1 MCQCDGGATTC
12 VASVPVPS
20 KDHVVI
26 LRRSAEGR
34 RMRAG
39 RWQARGGEAPGAWPA
54 GAGGAAKRVCIHG
67 DPGGVAHFRRG
78 RSDACPTSS
87 LVLRVLAI
95 SMLYQD
101 PPQGVAAIRPDELM
115 ERLLSTLRGKRVKRP
130 SPCDACSAHCGRQV
144 PHAAGSMH
152 LVHSL
157 PDDAAVTEGPY
168 DPSWVDAPPPAQGHA
183 PEAGGSL
190 SAPSSPVMSARRIQS
205 KAEELTRVPFQSRST
220 VPVLLLDTRPAHIFQ
235 GCMDTSD
242 MLDGSD
248 DVRTGHLRGAINVQ
262 IPTLLF
268 RRTQRALTSSPA
280 LLDSIDIASY
290 IQSEAGRRKLRSMCR
305 AQEPPPVSKA
315 VDPAAVNELIRVFWF
330 MDIVVLYE
338 DRASSFAAYLLLRT
352 IAAIRARASERAPP
366 ELTSRRCGLYH
377 VFGGV
382 RGLRENPAWL
392 PFFEVGDSYVEQE
405 AEAEAPIEELALP
418 GSGCDARA
426 RRPPLPRLN
435 TSVSDVAPAPSL
447 SSGTEGALSRPLTAG
462 LYVMTDRAE
471 PRWDAPHTAREPE
484 EAAADFEVSTIVPGQ
499 LYLGSHIQTPAD
511 ARQLEALGIRAVLN
525 TAAELPLSQEDPHS
539 PMSVLHDTSIRD
551 YLHIPMRDVVEAVG
565 VQQQL
570 RDACRFLE
578 RMRACGRPTFVH
590 CRAGKSR
597 SATCVM
603 AYLIQTRRWTLKQA
617 YAFVSAQ
624 RPRTSPNIGLM
635 AELMHFERAVL
646 GSSLSMCVSPQRG
659 DAPRTPDSVR

>member
-1 MCQCDGGATTC
+1 MRRQRASTFEGSRGDTAAVGRRAAHAGRA
-12 VASVPVPS
+12 VASAG
-20 KDHVVI
+20 
-26 LRRSAEGR
+26 RRSLGV
-34 RMRAG
+34 
-39 RWQARGGEAPGAWPA
+39 AWPA
-54 GAGGAAKRVCIHG
+54 GGGGAAKRVCIHG
-67 DPGGVAHFRRG
+67 DPGGVAHFRCG
-78 RSDACPTSS
+78 RSDADLTSS
-87 LVLRVLAI
+87 LVFRVLAI

-115 ERLLSTLRGKRVKRP
+115 ERLLCTLRGKRVKRP
-130 SPCDACSAHCGRQV
+130 SPCDACSAYCGRSV
-144 PHAAGSMH
+144 PHAAHVPSMH

-248 DVRTGHLRGAINVQ
+248 DVRTGHLKGAINVQ

-305 AQEPPPVSKA
+305 AQELPPVSKA
-315 VDPAAVNELIRVFWF
+315 VDPAVLNELIRVFWF

-377 VFGGV
+377 VLGGV

-405 AEAEAPIEELALP
+405 DRETAPIEELALP

-471 PRWDAPHTAREPE
+471 PLRDAPRTAWEPE

-539 PMSVLHDTSIRD
+539 PMSVLRDTSIRD

>member
-1 MCQCDGGATTC
+1 MRRQRASTFEGSRGDTAAVGRRAAHARRA
-12 VASVPVPS
+12 VASAG
-20 KDHVVI
+20 
-26 LRRSAEGR
+26 RRSLGV
-34 RMRAG
+34 
-39 RWQARGGEAPGAWPA
+39 AWPA
-54 GAGGAAKRVCIHG
+54 GGGGAAKRVCIHG
-67 DPGGVAHFRRG
+67 DPGGVAHFRCG
-78 RSDACPTSS
+78 RSDADLTSS
-87 LVLRVLAI
+87 LVFRVLAI

-115 ERLLSTLRGKRVKRP
+115 ERLLCTLRGKRVKRP
-130 SPCDACSAHCGRQV
+130 SPCDACSAYCGRSV
-144 PHAAGSMH
+144 PHAAHVPSMH

-248 DVRTGHLRGAINVQ
+248 DVRTGHLKGAINVQ

-290 IQSEAGRRKLRSMCR
+290 IQSEAGRRKLRSMCW
-305 AQEPPPVSKA
+305 AQELPPVSKA
-315 VDPAAVNELIRVFWF
+315 VDPAVLNELIRVFWF

-377 VFGGV
+377 VMGGV

-405 AEAEAPIEELALP
+405 DRETAPIEELALP

-471 PRWDAPHTAREPE
+471 PLRDAPRTAREPE

-539 PMSVLHDTSIRD
+539 PMSVLRDTSIRD

>member
-1 MCQCDGGATTC
+1 MRRQRASTFEGSRGDTAAVGRRAAHAGRA
-12 VASVPVPS
+12 VASAG
-20 KDHVVI
+20 
-26 LRRSAEGR
+26 RRSLGV
-34 RMRAG
+34 
-39 RWQARGGEAPGAWPA
+39 AWPA
-54 GAGGAAKRVCIHG
+54 GGGGAAKRVCIHG
-67 DPGGVAHFRRG
+67 DPGGVAHFRCG
-78 RSDACPTSS
+78 RSDADLTSS
-87 LVLRVLAI
+87 LVFRVLAI

-115 ERLLSTLRGKRVKRP
+115 ERLLCTLRGKRVKRP
-130 SPCDACSAHCGRQV
+130 SPCDACSAYCGRSV
-144 PHAAGSMH
+144 PHAAHVPSMH

-235 GCMDTSD
+235 GCVDTSD

-248 DVRTGHLRGAINVQ
+248 DVRTGHLKGAINVQ

-305 AQEPPPVSKA
+305 AQELPPASKA
-315 VDPAAVNELIRVFWF
+315 VDPAVLNELIRVFWF

-377 VFGGV
+377 VLGGV

-405 AEAEAPIEELALP
+405 DRETAPIEELALP

-435 TSVSDVAPAPSL
+435 TSVSDVTPAPSL

-471 PRWDAPHTAREPE
+471 PLWDAPRTAREPE

-539 PMSVLHDTSIRD
+539 PMSVLRDTSIRD

>member
-1 MCQCDGGATTC
+1 MRRQRASTFEGSRGDTAAVGRRAAHARRA
-12 VASVPVPS
+12 VASAG
-20 KDHVVI
+20 
-26 LRRSAEGR
+26 RRSLGV
-34 RMRAG
+34 
-39 RWQARGGEAPGAWPA
+39 AWPA
-54 GAGGAAKRVCIHG
+54 GGGGAAKRVCIHG
-67 DPGGVAHFRRG
+67 DPGGAHFRCG
-78 RSDACPTSS
+78 RSDADLTSS
-87 LVLRVLAI
+87 LVFRVLTI

-115 ERLLSTLRGKRVKRP
+115 ERLLCTLRGKRVKRP
-130 SPCDACSAHCGRQV
+130 SPCDACSAYCGRPV
-144 PHAAGSMH
+144 PHAAHVPSMH

-248 DVRTGHLRGAINVQ
+248 DVRTGHLKGAINVQ

-290 IQSEAGRRKLRSMCR
+290 IQSEAGRRKLRSMCW
-305 AQEPPPVSKA
+305 AQELPPVSKA
-315 VDPAAVNELIRVFWF
+315 VDPAVLNELIRVFWF

-377 VFGGV
+377 VLGGV

-405 AEAEAPIEELALP
+405 DKEAEAEIEELALP

-471 PRWDAPHTAREPE
+471 PLRDAPRTAQEPE
-484 EAAADFEVSTIVPGQ
+484 EATDFEVSTIVPGQ

-539 PMSVLHDTSIRD
+539 PMSVLRDTSIRD

-659 DAPRTPDSVR
+659 DAPPTPDSVR

>member
-1 MCQCDGGATTC
+1 
-12 VASVPVPS
+12 
-20 KDHVVI
+20 
-26 LRRSAEGR
+26 
-34 RMRAG
+34 
-39 RWQARGGEAPGAWPA
+39 
-54 GAGGAAKRVCIHG
+54 
-67 DPGGVAHFRRG
+67 
-78 RSDACPTSS
+78 
-87 LVLRVLAI
+87 
-95 SMLYQD
+95 
-101 PPQGVAAIRPDELM
+101 
-115 ERLLSTLRGKRVKRP
+115 
-130 SPCDACSAHCGRQV
+130 
-144 PHAAGSMH
+144 
-152 LVHSL
+152 
-157 PDDAAVTEGPY
+157 
-168 DPSWVDAPPPAQGHA
+168 
-183 PEAGGSL
+183 
-190 SAPSSPVMSARRIQS
+190 MSARRIQS

-220 VPVLLLDTRPAHIFQ
+220 MPVLLLDTRPAHIFQ

-248 DVRTGHLRGAINVQ
+248 DVRTGHLKGAINVQ

-290 IQSEAGRRKLRSMCR
+290 IQSEAGRRKLRSMCW
-305 AQEPPPVSKA
+305 AQELPPASKA
-315 VDPAAVNELIRVFWF
+315 VDPAALNELIRVFWF

-377 VFGGV
+377 VMGGV

-405 AEAEAPIEELALP
+405 DKEAEAEIEELALP

-471 PRWDAPHTAREPE
+471 PRWDAPRTAREPE

-539 PMSVLHDTSIRD
+539 PMSVLRDTLIRD

-659 DAPRTPDSVR
+659 DAPPTPDSVR

>member
-1 MCQCDGGATTC
+1 MRRQRASTFEGSRGDTAAVGRRAAHAGRA
-12 VASVPVPS
+12 VASAG
-20 KDHVVI
+20 
-26 LRRSAEGR
+26 RRSLGV
-34 RMRAG
+34 
-39 RWQARGGEAPGAWPA
+39 AWPA
-54 GAGGAAKRVCIHG
+54 GGGGAAKRVCIHG
-67 DPGGVAHFRRG
+67 DPGGVAHFRCG
-78 RSDACPTSS
+78 RSDADLTSS
-87 LVLRVLAI
+87 LVFRVLAI

-115 ERLLSTLRGKRVKRP
+115 ERLLCTLRGKRVKRP
-130 SPCDACSAHCGRQV
+130 SPCDACSVHCGRSV
-144 PHAAGSMH
+144 PHAAHVPSMH

-157 PDDAAVTEGPY
+157 PDDAAVAEGPY
-168 DPSWVDAPPPAQGHA
+168 DPSWVDAPPPAHGHA

-248 DVRTGHLRGAINVQ
+248 DVRTGHLKGAINVQ

-290 IQSEAGRRKLRSMCR
+290 IQSEAGRRKLRSMCW
-305 AQEPPPVSKA
+305 AQEVPPVSKA
-315 VDPAAVNELIRVFWF
+315 VDPAVLNELIRVFWF

-377 VFGGV
+377 VLGGV

-405 AEAEAPIEELALP
+405 DKEAEAEIEELALP
-418 GSGCDARA
+418 GSGCDARV

-471 PRWDAPHTAREPE
+471 PLRDAPRSAQEPE
-484 EAAADFEVSTIVPGQ
+484 EATDFEVSTIVPGQ

-539 PMSVLHDTSIRD
+539 PMSVLRDTSIRD

-578 RMRACGRPTFVH
+578 RMRARGRPTFVH

-646 GSSLSMCVSPQRG
+646 GSSLTMCVSPQRG
-659 DAPRTPDSVR
+659 DAPPTPDSVR

>member
-1 MCQCDGGATTC
+1 MRRQRASTFEGSRGDTAAVGRRAAHARRA
-12 VASVPVPS
+12 VASAG
-20 KDHVVI
+20 
-26 LRRSAEGR
+26 RRSLGV
-34 RMRAG
+34 
-39 RWQARGGEAPGAWPA
+39 AWPA
-54 GAGGAAKRVCIHG
+54 GGGGAAKRVCIHG
-67 DPGGVAHFRRG
+67 DPGGAHFRCG
-78 RSDACPTSS
+78 RSDADLTSS
-87 LVLRVLAI
+87 LVFRVLTI

-115 ERLLSTLRGKRVKRP
+115 ERLLCTLRGKRVKRP
-130 SPCDACSAHCGRQV
+130 SPCDACSAYCGRPV
-144 PHAAGSMH
+144 PHAAHVPSMH

-168 DPSWVDAPPPAQGHA
+168 DPSWVDAPPPAHGHA
-183 PEAGGSL
+183 LEAGGHGSL

-248 DVRTGHLRGAINVQ
+248 DVRTGHLKGAINVQ

-290 IQSEAGRRKLRSMCR
+290 IQSEAGRRKLRSMCW
-305 AQEPPPVSKA
+305 AQEVPPVSKA
-315 VDPAAVNELIRVFWF
+315 VDPAVLNELIRVFWF

-377 VFGGV
+377 VLGGV

-405 AEAEAPIEELALP
+405 DKEAEAEIEELALP

-471 PRWDAPHTAREPE
+471 PLRDAPRSAQEPE
-484 EAAADFEVSTIVPGQ
+484 EATDFEVSTIVPGQ

-539 PMSVLHDTSIRD
+539 PMSVLRDTSIRD

-659 DAPRTPDSVR
+659 DAPPTPDSVR

>member
-1 MCQCDGGATTC
+1 MRRQRASTFEGSRGDTAAVGRRAAHAGRA
-12 VASVPVPS
+12 VASAG
-20 KDHVVI
+20 
-26 LRRSAEGR
+26 RRSLGV
-34 RMRAG
+34 
-39 RWQARGGEAPGAWPA
+39 AWPA
-54 GAGGAAKRVCIHG
+54 GGGGAAKRVCIHG
-67 DPGGVAHFRRG
+67 DPGGVAHFRCG
-78 RSDACPTSS
+78 RSDADLTSS
-87 LVLRVLAI
+87 LVFRVLAI

-115 ERLLSTLRGKRVKRP
+115 ERLLCTLRGKRVKRP
-130 SPCDACSAHCGRQV
+130 SPCDACSAYCGRSV
-144 PHAAGSMH
+144 PHAAHVPSMH

-248 DVRTGHLRGAINVQ
+248 DVRTGHLKGAINVQ

-305 AQEPPPVSKA
+305 AQELPPVSKA
-315 VDPAAVNELIRVFWF
+315 VDPAVLNELIRVFWF

-377 VFGGV
+377 VMGGV

-471 PRWDAPHTAREPE
+471 PLRDAPRTAWEPE

-539 PMSVLHDTSIRD
+539 PMSVLRDTSIRD

>member
-1 MCQCDGGATTC
+1 MRRQRASTFEGSRGDTAAVGRRAAHAGRA
-12 VASVPVPS
+12 VASAG
-20 KDHVVI
+20 
-26 LRRSAEGR
+26 RRSLGV
-34 RMRAG
+34 
-39 RWQARGGEAPGAWPA
+39 AWPA
-54 GAGGAAKRVCIHG
+54 GGGGAAKRVCIHG
-67 DPGGVAHFRRG
+67 DPGGVAHFRCG
-78 RSDACPTSS
+78 RSDADLTSS
-87 LVLRVLAI
+87 LVFRVLAI

-115 ERLLSTLRGKRVKRP
+115 ERLLCTLRGKRVKRP
-130 SPCDACSAHCGRQV
+130 SPCDACSVHCGRSV
-144 PHAAGSMH
+144 PHAAHVPSMH

-220 VPVLLLDTRPAHIFQ
+220 MPVLLLDTRPAHIFQ

-248 DVRTGHLRGAINVQ
+248 DVRTGHLKGAINVQ

-290 IQSEAGRRKLRSMCR
+290 IQSEAGRRKLRSMCW
-305 AQEPPPVSKA
+305 AQEVPPVSKA
-315 VDPAAVNELIRVFWF
+315 VDPAVLNELIRVFWF

-377 VFGGV
+377 VLGGV

-405 AEAEAPIEELALP
+405 DKEAEAEIEELALP

-471 PRWDAPHTAREPE
+471 PLRDAPRTAREPE
-484 EAAADFEVSTIVPGQ
+484 EATDFEVSTIVPGQ

-539 PMSVLHDTSIRD
+539 PMSVLRDTSIRD

>member
-1 MCQCDGGATTC
+1 MRRQR
-12 VASVPVPS
+12 ASTFEGSRGDTAAVGRRAAHAGRAAAS
-20 KDHVVI
+20 AG
-26 LRRSAEGR
+26 RRSLGV
-34 RMRAG
+34 
-39 RWQARGGEAPGAWPA
+39 AWPA
-54 GAGGAAKRVCIHG
+54 GGGGAAKRVCIHG
-67 DPGGVAHFRRG
+67 DPGGVAHFRCG
-78 RSDACPTSS
+78 RSDADLTSS
-87 LVLRVLAI
+87 LVFRVLAI

-115 ERLLSTLRGKRVKRP
+115 ERLLCTLRGKRVKRP
-130 SPCDACSAHCGRQV
+130 SPCDACSAYCGRSV
-144 PHAAGSMH
+144 PHAAHVPSMH

-235 GCMDTSD
+235 GCVDTSD

-248 DVRTGHLRGAINVQ
+248 DVRTGHLKGAINVQ

-305 AQEPPPVSKA
+305 AQELPPVSKA
-315 VDPAAVNELIRVFWF
+315 VDPAALNELIRVFWF

-352 IAAIRARASERAPP
+352 IAAIRARASERVPP

-377 VFGGV
+377 VMGGV

-405 AEAEAPIEELALP
+405 DRETAPIEELALP

-435 TSVSDVAPAPSL
+435 TSVSDAAPAPSL

-471 PRWDAPHTAREPE
+471 PLWDAPRTAREPE

-539 PMSVLHDTSIRD
+539 PMSVLRDTSIRD

>member
-1 MCQCDGGATTC
+1 MRRQRASTFEGSRGDTAAVGRRAAHAGRA
-12 VASVPVPS
+12 VASAG
-20 KDHVVI
+20 
-26 LRRSAEGR
+26 RRSLGV
-34 RMRAG
+34 
-39 RWQARGGEAPGAWPA
+39 AWPA
-54 GAGGAAKRVCIHG
+54 GGGGAAKRVCIHG
-67 DPGGVAHFRRG
+67 DPGGVAHFRCG
-78 RSDACPTSS
+78 RSDADLTSS
-87 LVLRVLAI
+87 LVFRVLAI

-115 ERLLSTLRGKRVKRP
+115 ERLLCTLRGKRVKRP
-130 SPCDACSAHCGRQV
+130 SPCDACSAYCGRSV
-144 PHAAGSMH
+144 PHAAHVPSMH

-235 GCMDTSD
+235 GCVDTSD

-248 DVRTGHLRGAINVQ
+248 DVRTGHLKGAINVQ

-305 AQEPPPVSKA
+305 AQELPPVSKA
-315 VDPAAVNELIRVFWF
+315 VDPAVLNELIRVFWF

-377 VFGGV
+377 VMGGV

-405 AEAEAPIEELALP
+405 DRETAPIEELALP

-435 TSVSDVAPAPSL
+435 TSVSDAAPAPSL

-471 PRWDAPHTAREPE
+471 PLWDAPRTAREPE

-539 PMSVLHDTSIRD
+539 PMSVLHDTLIRD

>member
-1 MCQCDGGATTC
+1 MRRQRASTFEGSRGDTAAVGRRAAHARRA
-12 VASVPVPS
+12 VASAG
-20 KDHVVI
+20 
-26 LRRSAEGR
+26 RRSLGV
-34 RMRAG
+34 
-39 RWQARGGEAPGAWPA
+39 AWPA
-54 GAGGAAKRVCIHG
+54 GGGGAAKRVCIHG
-67 DPGGVAHFRRG
+67 DPGGVAHFRCG
-78 RSDACPTSS
+78 RSDADLTSS
-87 LVLRVLAI
+87 LVFRVLAI

-130 SPCDACSAHCGRQV
+130 SPCDACSAYCGRQV

-205 KAEELTRVPFQSRST
+205 KAEELTRVPFPSRST
-220 VPVLLLDTRPAHIFQ
+220 MPVLLLDTRPAHIFQ

-248 DVRTGHLRGAINVQ
+248 DVRTGHLKGAINVQ

-305 AQEPPPVSKA
+305 AQELPPVSKA
-315 VDPAAVNELIRVFWF
+315 VDPAVLNELIRVFWF

-377 VFGGV
+377 VLGGV

-392 PFFEVGDSYVEQE
+392 SFFEVGDSYVEQE
-405 AEAEAPIEELALP
+405 DRETAPIEELALP

-471 PRWDAPHTAREPE
+471 PLRDAPRTAREPE
-484 EAAADFEVSTIVPGQ
+484 EATDFEVSTIVPGQ

-539 PMSVLHDTSIRD
+539 PMSVLRDTSIRD

>member
-1 MCQCDGGATTC
+1 MRRQRASTFEGSRGDTAAVGRRAAHARRA
-12 VASVPVPS
+12 VASAG
-20 KDHVVI
+20 
-26 LRRSAEGR
+26 RRSLGV
-34 RMRAG
+34 
-39 RWQARGGEAPGAWPA
+39 AWPA
-54 GAGGAAKRVCIHG
+54 GGGGAAKRVCIHG
-67 DPGGVAHFRRG
+67 DPGGVAHFRCG
-78 RSDACPTSS
+78 RSDADLTSS
-87 LVLRVLAI
+87 LVFRVLAI

-115 ERLLSTLRGKRVKRP
+115 ERLLCTLRGKRVKRP
-130 SPCDACSAHCGRQV
+130 SPCDACSAYCGRPV
-144 PHAAGSMH
+144 PHAAHVPSMH

-248 DVRTGHLRGAINVQ
+248 DVRTGHLKGAINVQ

-290 IQSEAGRRKLRSMCR
+290 IQSEAGRRKLRSMCW
-305 AQEPPPVSKA
+305 AQEVPPVSKA
-315 VDPAAVNELIRVFWF
+315 VDPAVLNELIRVFWF

-377 VFGGV
+377 VLGGV

-405 AEAEAPIEELALP
+405 DKEAEAEIEELALP

-471 PRWDAPHTAREPE
+471 PLRDAPRTAREPE
-484 EAAADFEVSTIVPGQ
+484 EATDFEVSTIVPGQ

-539 PMSVLHDTSIRD
+539 PMSVLRDTSIRD

>member
-1 MCQCDGGATTC
+1 MRRQRASTFEGSRGDTAAVGRRAAHARRA
-12 VASVPVPS
+12 VASAG
-20 KDHVVI
+20 
-26 LRRSAEGR
+26 RRSLGV
-34 RMRAG
+34 
-39 RWQARGGEAPGAWPA
+39 AWPA
-54 GAGGAAKRVCIHG
+54 GGGGAAKRVCIHG
-67 DPGGVAHFRRG
+67 DPGGAHFRCG
-78 RSDACPTSS
+78 RSDADLTSS
-87 LVLRVLAI
+87 LVFRVLTI

-115 ERLLSTLRGKRVKRP
+115 ERLLCTLRGKRVKRP
-130 SPCDACSAHCGRQV
+130 SPCDACSAYCGRPV
-144 PHAAGSMH
+144 PHAAHVPSMH

-248 DVRTGHLRGAINVQ
+248 DVRTGHLKGAINVQ

-290 IQSEAGRRKLRSMCR
+290 IQSEAGRRKLRSMCW
-305 AQEPPPVSKA
+305 AQEVPPVSKA
-315 VDPAAVNELIRVFWF
+315 VDPAVLNELIRVFWF

-352 IAAIRARASERAPP
+352 IAAIRARASERVPP

-377 VFGGV
+377 VMGGV

-405 AEAEAPIEELALP
+405 DKEAEAEIEELALP

-447 SSGTEGALSRPLTAG
+447 SSGTEGAPLSRPLTAG

-471 PRWDAPHTAREPE
+471 PLRDAPRTAQEPE
-484 EAAADFEVSTIVPGQ
+484 EATDFEVSTIVPGQ

-539 PMSVLHDTSIRD
+539 PMSVLRDTSIRD

-646 GSSLSMCVSPQRG
+646 GSSLTMCVSPQRG
-659 DAPRTPDSVR
+659 DAPPTPDSVR

>member
-1 MCQCDGGATTC
+1 MRRQRASTFEGSRGDTAAVGRRAAHAGRA
-12 VASVPVPS
+12 VASAG
-20 KDHVVI
+20 
-26 LRRSAEGR
+26 RRSLGV
-34 RMRAG
+34 
-39 RWQARGGEAPGAWPA
+39 AWPA
-54 GAGGAAKRVCIHG
+54 GGGGAAKRVCIHG
-67 DPGGVAHFRRG
+67 DPGGVAHFRCG
-78 RSDACPTSS
+78 RSDADLTSS
-87 LVLRVLAI
+87 LVFRVLAI

-115 ERLLSTLRGKRVKRP
+115 ERLLCTLRGKRVKRP
-130 SPCDACSAHCGRQV
+130 SPCDACSAYCGRPV
-144 PHAAGSMH
+144 PHAAHVPSMH

-248 DVRTGHLRGAINVQ
+248 DVRTGHLKGAINVQ

-290 IQSEAGRRKLRSMCR
+290 IQSEAGRRKLRSMCW
-305 AQEPPPVSKA
+305 AQEVPPVSKA
-315 VDPAAVNELIRVFWF
+315 VDPAVLNELIRVFWF

-377 VFGGV
+377 VLGGV

-405 AEAEAPIEELALP
+405 DKEAEAEIEELALP

-471 PRWDAPHTAREPE
+471 PLWDAPRTAREPE
-484 EAAADFEVSTIVPGQ
+484 EATDFEVSTIVPGQ

-539 PMSVLHDTSIRD
+539 PMSVLRDTSIRD

>member
-1 MCQCDGGATTC
+1 MRRQRASTFEGSRGDTAAVGRRAAHAGRA
-12 VASVPVPS
+12 VASAG
-20 KDHVVI
+20 
-26 LRRSAEGR
+26 RRSLGV
-34 RMRAG
+34 
-39 RWQARGGEAPGAWPA
+39 AWPA
-54 GAGGAAKRVCIHG
+54 GGGGAAKRVCIHG
-67 DPGGVAHFRRG
+67 DPGGVAHFRCG
-78 RSDACPTSS
+78 RSDADLTSS
-87 LVLRVLAI
+87 LVFRVLAI

-115 ERLLSTLRGKRVKRP
+115 ERLLCTLRGKRVKRP
-130 SPCDACSAHCGRQV
+130 SPCDACSAYCGRPV
-144 PHAAGSMH
+144 PHAAHVPSMH

-235 GCMDTSD
+235 GCVDTSD

-248 DVRTGHLRGAINVQ
+248 DVRTGHLKGAINVQ

-290 IQSEAGRRKLRSMCR
+290 IQSEAGRRKLRSMCW
-305 AQEPPPVSKA
+305 AQELPPVSKA

-377 VFGGV
+377 VLGGV

-405 AEAEAPIEELALP
+405 DKEAEAPIEELALP

-471 PRWDAPHTAREPE
+471 PLWDAPRTAREPE
-484 EAAADFEVSTIVPGQ
+484 EATDFEVSTIVPGQ

-539 PMSVLHDTSIRD
+539 PMSVLRDTSIRD

>member
-1 MCQCDGGATTC
+1 MRRQRASTFEGSRGDTAAVGRRAAHARRA
-12 VASVPVPS
+12 VASAG
-20 KDHVVI
+20 
-26 LRRSAEGR
+26 RRSLGV
-34 RMRAG
+34 
-39 RWQARGGEAPGAWPA
+39 AWPA
-54 GAGGAAKRVCIHG
+54 GGGGAAKRVCIHG
-67 DPGGVAHFRRG
+67 DPGGAHFRCG
-78 RSDACPTSS
+78 RSDADLTSS
-87 LVLRVLAI
+87 LVFRVLAI

-115 ERLLSTLRGKRVKRP
+115 ERLLCTLRGKRVKRP
-130 SPCDACSAHCGRQV
+130 SPCDACSAYCGRPV
-144 PHAAGSMH
+144 PHAAHVPSMH

-248 DVRTGHLRGAINVQ
+248 DVRTGHLKGAINVQ

-290 IQSEAGRRKLRSMCR
+290 IQSEAGRRKLRSMCW
-305 AQEPPPVSKA
+305 AQEVPPVSKA
-315 VDPAAVNELIRVFWF
+315 VDPAVLNELIRVFWF

-377 VFGGV
+377 VLGGV

-405 AEAEAPIEELALP
+405 DKEAEAEIEELALP

-471 PRWDAPHTAREPE
+471 PLRDAPRSAQEPE
-484 EAAADFEVSTIVPGQ
+484 EATDFEVSTIVPGQ

-539 PMSVLHDTSIRD
+539 PMSVLRDTSIRD

-659 DAPRTPDSVR
+659 DAPPTPDSVR

>member
-1 MCQCDGGATTC
+1 MRRQRASTFEGSRGDTAAVGRRAAHARRA
-12 VASVPVPS
+12 VASAG
-20 KDHVVI
+20 
-26 LRRSAEGR
+26 RRSLGV
-34 RMRAG
+34 
-39 RWQARGGEAPGAWPA
+39 AWPA
-54 GAGGAAKRVCIHG
+54 GGGGAAKRVCIHG
-67 DPGGVAHFRRG
+67 DPGGAHFRCG
-78 RSDACPTSS
+78 RSDADLTSS
-87 LVLRVLAI
+87 LVFRVLAI

-115 ERLLSTLRGKRVKRP
+115 ERLLCTLRGKRVKRP
-130 SPCDACSAHCGRQV
+130 SPCDACSVHCGRPV
-144 PHAAGSMH
+144 PHAAHVPSMH

-248 DVRTGHLRGAINVQ
+248 DVRTGHLKGAINVQ

-290 IQSEAGRRKLRSMCR
+290 IQSEAGRRKLRSMCW
-305 AQEPPPVSKA
+305 AQEVPPVSKA
-315 VDPAAVNELIRVFWF
+315 VDPAVLNELIRVFWF

-352 IAAIRARASERAPP
+352 IAAIRARASERVPP

-377 VFGGV
+377 VLGGV

-405 AEAEAPIEELALP
+405 DKEAEAEIEELALP

-471 PRWDAPHTAREPE
+471 PLRDAPRSAQEPE
-484 EAAADFEVSTIVPGQ
+484 EATDFEVSTIVPGQ

-539 PMSVLHDTSIRD
+539 PMSVLRDTSIRD

-659 DAPRTPDSVR
+659 DAPPTPDSVR

>member
-1 MCQCDGGATTC
+1 MRRQR
-12 VASVPVPS
+12 ASTFEGSRGDTAAV
-20 KDHVVI
+20 
-26 LRRSAEGR
+26 GR
-34 RMRAG
+34 RAAHACRAVAKG
-39 RWQARGGEAPGAWPA
+39 GGGEAWGGEASGRRRCCEA
-54 GAGGAAKRVCIHG
+54 GVCVSTAIRGGRILAA
-67 DPGGVAHFRRG
+67 AH
-78 RSDACPTSS
+78 SDAGLTWG
-87 LVLRVLAI
+87 LVLRALTI

-130 SPCDACSAHCGRQV
+130 SPCDACSAHCGRSV
-144 PHAAGSMH
+144 PHAAHVPSMH

-157 PDDAAVTEGPY
+157 PDDAAAMEGPY
-168 DPSWVDAPPPAQGHA
+168 DPSWVDAPPPAHGRA
-183 PEAGGSL
+183 LEAGGSL

-248 DVRTGHLRGAINVQ
+248 DVRTGHLKGAINVQ

-280 LLDSIDIASY
+280 LLDNIDIASY
-290 IQSEAGRRKLRSMCR
+290 IQSEAGRRKLRSMCW
-305 AQEPPPVSKA
+305 AQELPPVSKA
-315 VDPAAVNELIRVFWF
+315 VDPAVLNELIRVFWF

-352 IAAIRARASERAPP
+352 IAAIRARASERVPP

-377 VFGGV
+377 VMGGV

-405 AEAEAPIEELALP
+405 DKEAEAPIEELALP
-418 GSGCDARA
+418 GSGCDARV

-471 PRWDAPHTAREPE
+471 PLRDAPRSAREPE
-484 EAAADFEVSTIVPGQ
+484 EATDFEVSTIVPGQ

-539 PMSVLHDTSIRD
+539 PMSVLRDTSIRD

-646 GSSLSMCVSPQRG
+646 GSSLTMCVSPQRG
-659 DAPRTPDSVR
+659 DAPPTPDSVR

>member
-1 MCQCDGGATTC
+1 MRRQRASTFEGSRGDTAAVGRRAAHARRA
-12 VASVPVPS
+12 VASAG
-20 KDHVVI
+20 
-26 LRRSAEGR
+26 RRSLGV
-34 RMRAG
+34 
-39 RWQARGGEAPGAWPA
+39 AWPA
-54 GAGGAAKRVCIHG
+54 GGGGAAKRVCIHG
-67 DPGGVAHFRRG
+67 DPGGAHFRCG
-78 RSDACPTSS
+78 RSDADLTSS
-87 LVLRVLAI
+87 LVFRVLTI

-115 ERLLSTLRGKRVKRP
+115 ERLLCTLRGKRVKRP
-130 SPCDACSAHCGRQV
+130 SPCDACSAYCGRPV
-144 PHAAGSMH
+144 PHAAHVPSMH

-248 DVRTGHLRGAINVQ
+248 DVRTGHLKGAINVQ

-290 IQSEAGRRKLRSMCR
+290 IQSEAGRRKLRSMCW
-305 AQEPPPVSKA
+305 AQEVPPVSKA
-315 VDPAAVNELIRVFWF
+315 VDPAVLNELIRVFWF

-377 VFGGV
+377 VLGGV

-405 AEAEAPIEELALP
+405 DKEAEAEIEELALP
-418 GSGCDARA
+418 GSGCDARV

-471 PRWDAPHTAREPE
+471 PLRDAPRSAQEPE
-484 EAAADFEVSTIVPGQ
+484 EATDFEVSTIVPGQ

-659 DAPRTPDSVR
+659 DAPPTPDSVR

>member
-1 MCQCDGGATTC
+1 MRRQRASTFEGSRGDTAAVGRRAAHARRA
-12 VASVPVPS
+12 VASAG
-20 KDHVVI
+20 
-26 LRRSAEGR
+26 RRSLGV
-34 RMRAG
+34 
-39 RWQARGGEAPGAWPA
+39 AWPA
-54 GAGGAAKRVCIHG
+54 GGGGAAKRVCIHG
-67 DPGGVAHFRRG
+67 DPGGGAHFRCG
-78 RSDACPTSS
+78 RSDADLTSS
-87 LVLRVLAI
+87 LVFRVLAI

-115 ERLLSTLRGKRVKRP
+115 ERLLCTLRGKRVKRP
-130 SPCDACSAHCGRQV
+130 SPCDACSAYCGRPV
-144 PHAAGSMH
+144 PHAAHVPSMH

-248 DVRTGHLRGAINVQ
+248 DVRTGHLKGAINVQ

-290 IQSEAGRRKLRSMCR
+290 IQSEAGRRKLRSMCW
-305 AQEPPPVSKA
+305 AQEVPPVSKA
-315 VDPAAVNELIRVFWF
+315 VDPAVLNELIRVFWF

-352 IAAIRARASERAPP
+352 IAAIRARASERVPP

-377 VFGGV
+377 VMGGV

-405 AEAEAPIEELALP
+405 DKEAEAEIEELALP

-471 PRWDAPHTAREPE
+471 PLRDAPRSAQEPE
-484 EAAADFEVSTIVPGQ
+484 EATDFEVSTIVPGQ

-539 PMSVLHDTSIRD
+539 PMSVLRDTSIRD

-646 GSSLSMCVSPQRG
+646 GSSLTMCVSPQRG
-659 DAPRTPDSVR
+659 DAPPTPDSVR

>member
-1 MCQCDGGATTC
+1 MRRQRASTFEGSRGDTAAVGRRAAHARRA
-12 VASVPVPS
+12 VASAG
-20 KDHVVI
+20 
-26 LRRSAEGR
+26 RRSLGV
-34 RMRAG
+34 
-39 RWQARGGEAPGAWPA
+39 AWPA
-54 GAGGAAKRVCIHG
+54 GGGGAAKRVCIHG
-67 DPGGVAHFRRG
+67 DPGGAHFRCG
-78 RSDACPTSS
+78 RSDADLTSS
-87 LVLRVLAI
+87 LVFRVLTI

-115 ERLLSTLRGKRVKRP
+115 ERLLCTLRGKRVKRP
-130 SPCDACSAHCGRQV
+130 SPCDACSAYCGRPV
-144 PHAAGSMH
+144 PHAAHVPSMH

-248 DVRTGHLRGAINVQ
+248 DVRTGHLKGAINVQ

-290 IQSEAGRRKLRSMCR
+290 IQSEAGRRKLRSMCW
-305 AQEPPPVSKA
+305 AQEVPPVSKA
-315 VDPAAVNELIRVFWF
+315 VDPAVLNELIRVFWF

-352 IAAIRARASERAPP
+352 IAAIRARASERVPP

-377 VFGGV
+377 VLGGV

-405 AEAEAPIEELALP
+405 DKEAEAEIEELALP
-418 GSGCDARA
+418 GSGCDARV

-471 PRWDAPHTAREPE
+471 PLRDAPRSAQEPE
-484 EAAADFEVSTIVPGQ
+484 EATDFEVSTIVPGQ

-659 DAPRTPDSVR
+659 DAPPTPDSVR

>member
-1 MCQCDGGATTC
+1 MRRQRASTFEGSRGDTAAVGRRAAHAGRA
-12 VASVPVPS
+12 VASAG
-20 KDHVVI
+20 
-26 LRRSAEGR
+26 RRSLGV
-34 RMRAG
+34 
-39 RWQARGGEAPGAWPA
+39 AWPA
-54 GAGGAAKRVCIHG
+54 GGGGAAKRVCIHG
-67 DPGGVAHFRRG
+67 DPGGVAHFRCG
-78 RSDACPTSS
+78 RSDADLTSS
-87 LVLRVLAI
+87 LVFRVLAI

-115 ERLLSTLRGKRVKRP
+115 ERLLCTLRGKRVKRP
-130 SPCDACSAHCGRQV
+130 SPCDACSAYCGRPV
-144 PHAAGSMH
+144 PHAAHVPSMH

-205 KAEELTRVPFQSRST
+205 KAEELTRVPFPSRST

-235 GCMDTSD
+235 GCVDTSD

-248 DVRTGHLRGAINVQ
+248 DVRTGHLKGAINVQ

-290 IQSEAGRRKLRSMCR
+290 IQSEAGRRKLRSMCW
-305 AQEPPPVSKA
+305 AQELPPVSKA
-315 VDPAAVNELIRVFWF
+315 VDPAVLNELIRVFWF

-377 VFGGV
+377 VMGGV

-405 AEAEAPIEELALP
+405 DRETAPIEELALP

-435 TSVSDVAPAPSL
+435 TSVSDAAPAPSL

-471 PRWDAPHTAREPE
+471 PLWDAPRTAREPE

-539 PMSVLHDTSIRD
+539 PMSVLHDTLIRD

>member
-1 MCQCDGGATTC
+1 MRRQRASTFEGSRGDTAAVGRRAAHAGRA
-12 VASVPVPS
+12 VASAG
-20 KDHVVI
+20 
-26 LRRSAEGR
+26 RRSLGV
-34 RMRAG
+34 
-39 RWQARGGEAPGAWPA
+39 AWPA
-54 GAGGAAKRVCIHG
+54 GGGGAAKRVCIHG
-67 DPGGVAHFRRG
+67 DPGGVAHFRCG
-78 RSDACPTSS
+78 RSDADLTSS
-87 LVLRVLAI
+87 LVFRVLAI

-115 ERLLSTLRGKRVKRP
+115 ERLLCTLRGKRVKRP
-130 SPCDACSAHCGRQV
+130 SPCDACSAYCGRPV
-144 PHAAGSMH
+144 PHAAHVPSMH

-248 DVRTGHLRGAINVQ
+248 DVRTGHLKGAINVQ

-290 IQSEAGRRKLRSMCR
+290 IQSEAGRRKLRSMCW
-305 AQEPPPVSKA
+305 AQELPPVSKA
-315 VDPAAVNELIRVFWF
+315 VDPAVLNELIRVFWF

-377 VFGGV
+377 VLGGV

-405 AEAEAPIEELALP
+405 DKEAEAEIEELALP
-418 GSGCDARA
+418 GSGCDARV

-471 PRWDAPHTAREPE
+471 PLRDAPRTAREPE
-484 EAAADFEVSTIVPGQ
+484 EATDFEVSTIVPGQ

-539 PMSVLHDTSIRD
+539 PMSVLRDTSIRD

>member
-1 MCQCDGGATTC
+1 MRRQRASTFEGSRGDTAAVGRRAAHARRA
-12 VASVPVPS
+12 VASAG
-20 KDHVVI
+20 
-26 LRRSAEGR
+26 RRSLGV
-34 RMRAG
+34 
-39 RWQARGGEAPGAWPA
+39 AWPA
-54 GAGGAAKRVCIHG
+54 GGGGAAKRVCIHG
-67 DPGGVAHFRRG
+67 DPGGAHFRCG
-78 RSDACPTSS
+78 RSDADLTSS
-87 LVLRVLAI
+87 LVFRVLAI

-115 ERLLSTLRGKRVKRP
+115 ERLLCTLRGKRVKRP
-130 SPCDACSAHCGRQV
+130 SPCDACSAYCGRPV
-144 PHAAGSMH
+144 PHAAHVPSMH

-248 DVRTGHLRGAINVQ
+248 DVRTGHLKGAINVQ

-290 IQSEAGRRKLRSMCR
+290 IQSEAGRRKLRSMCW
-305 AQEPPPVSKA
+305 AQEVPPVSKA
-315 VDPAAVNELIRVFWF
+315 VDPAVLNELIRVFWF

-377 VFGGV
+377 VMGGV

-405 AEAEAPIEELALP
+405 DKEAEAEIEELALP

-447 SSGTEGALSRPLTAG
+447 SSGTEGAPLSRPLTAG

-471 PRWDAPHTAREPE
+471 PLWDAPRTAQEPE
-484 EAAADFEVSTIVPGQ
+484 EATDFEVSTIVPGQ

-539 PMSVLHDTSIRD
+539 PMSVLRDTSIRD

-659 DAPRTPDSVR
+659 DAPPTPDSVR

>member
-1 MCQCDGGATTC
+1 
-12 VASVPVPS
+12 
-20 KDHVVI
+20 
-26 LRRSAEGR
+26 
-34 RMRAG
+34 
-39 RWQARGGEAPGAWPA
+39 
-54 GAGGAAKRVCIHG
+54 
-67 DPGGVAHFRRG
+67 
-78 RSDACPTSS
+78 
-87 LVLRVLAI
+87 
-95 SMLYQD
+95 MLYQD

-115 ERLLSTLRGKRVKRP
+115 ERLLSTLRGKRVKRA
-130 SPCDACSAHCGRQV
+130 SPCDACSAYCGRNA
-144 PHAAGSMH
+144 PHASNAASMH

-157 PDDAAVTEGPY
+157 PDDAAVAEGPY
-168 DPSWVDAPPPAQGHA
+168 DPSWVDTPPPARGPT
-183 PEAGGSL
+183 PEAGGQGSL
-190 SAPSSPVMSARRIQS
+190 SAPSSPVMSAMRIQS
-205 KAEELTRVPFQSRST
+205 KAEELTRVPFHPHST

-242 MLDGSD
+242 LLDGSD
-248 DVRTGHLRGAINVQ
+248 EVRTGHLKGAINVQ

-305 AQEPPPVSKA
+305 AQELPPVSEA
-315 VDPAAVNELIRVFWF
+315 VDPAALNELVRVFWF

-392 PFFEVGDSYVEQE
+392 PFFEVGDSYVEEEDRDRDRDRE
-405 AEAEAPIEELALP
+405 AAAVAIEELGTP
-418 GSGCDARA
+418 GAGCEARL
-426 RRPPLPRLN
+426 RRPALPRLD
-435 TSVSDVAPAPSL
+435 TSVSDEAPAPL
-447 SSGTEGALSRPLTAG
+447 PSSGMEGALSRPLTAG
-462 LYVMTDRAE
+462 LYVMTDRPAL
-471 PRWDAPHTAREPE
+471 PWDAPATAREPE
-484 EAAADFEVSTIVPGQ
+484 ATTDFEVSTIVPGQ
-499 LYLGSHIQTPAD
+499 LYLGSHIQTPTD

-525 TAAELPLSQEDPHS
+525 TAAELPPSQEHPRS
-539 PMSVLHDTSIRD
+539 PMSVLRDTSIGD

-646 GSSLSMCVSPQRG
+646 GTGSSLSMCVPSSPPRG
-659 DAPRTPDSVR
+659 DAPPTPDSVR

>member
-1 MCQCDGGATTC
+1 MRRQRASTFEGSRGDTAAVGRRAAHARRA
-12 VASVPVPS
+12 VASAG
-20 KDHVVI
+20 
-26 LRRSAEGR
+26 RRSLGV
-34 RMRAG
+34 
-39 RWQARGGEAPGAWPA
+39 AWPA
-54 GAGGAAKRVCIHG
+54 GGGGAAKRVCIHG
-67 DPGGVAHFRRG
+67 DPGGVAHFRCG
-78 RSDACPTSS
+78 RSDADLTSS
-87 LVLRVLAI
+87 LVFRVLAI

-115 ERLLSTLRGKRVKRP
+115 ERLLCTLRGKRVKRP
-130 SPCDACSAHCGRQV
+130 SPCDACSAYCGRPV
-144 PHAAGSMH
+144 PHAAHVPSMH

-248 DVRTGHLRGAINVQ
+248 DVRTGHLKGAINVQ

-290 IQSEAGRRKLRSMCR
+290 IQSEAGRRKLRSMCW
-305 AQEPPPVSKA
+305 AQELPPVSKA
-315 VDPAAVNELIRVFWF
+315 VDPAVLNELIRVFWF

-377 VFGGV
+377 VMGGV

-405 AEAEAPIEELALP
+405 DKEAEAEIEELALP
-418 GSGCDARA
+418 GSGCDARV

-471 PRWDAPHTAREPE
+471 PLRDAPRSAQEPE
-484 EAAADFEVSTIVPGQ
+484 EATDFEVSTIVPGQ

-539 PMSVLHDTSIRD
+539 PMSVLRDTSIRD

>member
-1 MCQCDGGATTC
+1 MRRQRASTFEGSRGDTAAVGRRAAHARRA
-12 VASVPVPS
+12 VASAG
-20 KDHVVI
+20 
-26 LRRSAEGR
+26 RRSLGV
-34 RMRAG
+34 
-39 RWQARGGEAPGAWPA
+39 AWPA
-54 GAGGAAKRVCIHG
+54 GGGGAAKRVCIHG
-67 DPGGVAHFRRG
+67 DPGGAHFRCG
-78 RSDACPTSS
+78 RSDADLTSS
-87 LVLRVLAI
+87 LVFRVLAI

-115 ERLLSTLRGKRVKRP
+115 ERLLCTLRGKRVKRP
-130 SPCDACSAHCGRQV
+130 SPCDACSVHCGRPV
-144 PHAAGSMH
+144 PHAAHVPSMH

-248 DVRTGHLRGAINVQ
+248 DVRTGHLKGAINVQ

-290 IQSEAGRRKLRSMCR
+290 IQSEAGRRKLRSMCW
-305 AQEPPPVSKA
+305 AQEVPPVSKA
-315 VDPAAVNELIRVFWF
+315 VDPAVLNELIRVFWF

-377 VFGGV
+377 VLGGV

-405 AEAEAPIEELALP
+405 DKEAEAEIEELALP

-471 PRWDAPHTAREPE
+471 PLRDAPRSAQEPE
-484 EAAADFEVSTIVPGQ
+484 ETTDFEVSTIVPGQ

-525 TAAELPLSQEDPHS
+525 TAAELPLSQEAPHS
-539 PMSVLHDTSIRD
+539 PMSVLRDTSIRD

-646 GSSLSMCVSPQRG
+646 GSSLTMCVSPQRG
-659 DAPRTPDSVR
+659 DAPPTPDSVR

>member
-1 MCQCDGGATTC
+1 MRRQRASTFEGSRGDTAAVGRRAAHARRA
-12 VASVPVPS
+12 VASAG
-20 KDHVVI
+20 
-26 LRRSAEGR
+26 RRSLGV
-34 RMRAG
+34 
-39 RWQARGGEAPGAWPA
+39 AWPA

-67 DPGGVAHFRRG
+67 DPGGVAHFRCG
-78 RSDACPTSS
+78 RSDADLTSS
-87 LVLRVLAI
+87 LVFRVLAI

-130 SPCDACSAHCGRQV
+130 SPCDACSAYCGRQV

-168 DPSWVDAPPPAQGHA
+168 DPSWVDAPPPAPGHA

-248 DVRTGHLRGAINVQ
+248 DVRTGHLKGAINVQ

-290 IQSEAGRRKLRSMCR
+290 IQSEAGRRKLRSMCW
-305 AQEPPPVSKA
+305 AQEVPPVSKA
-315 VDPAAVNELIRVFWF
+315 VDPAVLNELIRVFWF

-377 VFGGV
+377 VLGGV

-405 AEAEAPIEELALP
+405 DKEAEAEIEELALP

-471 PRWDAPHTAREPE
+471 PLRDAPRSAQEPE
-484 EAAADFEVSTIVPGQ
+484 EATDFEVSTIVPGQ

-539 PMSVLHDTSIRD
+539 PMSVLHDTLIRD

-590 CRAGKSR
+590 GRAGKSR

>member
-1 MCQCDGGATTC
+1 MRRQRASTFEGSRGDTAAVGRRAAHAGRA
-12 VASVPVPS
+12 VASAG
-20 KDHVVI
+20 
-26 LRRSAEGR
+26 RRSAGGVASGR
-34 RMRAG
+34 RRCCEAG
-39 RWQARGGEAPGAWPA
+39 VYPRRSW
-54 GAGGAAKRVCIHG
+54 
-67 DPGGVAHFRRG
+67 GVAHFRCG
-78 RSDACPTSS
+78 RSDADLTSS
-87 LVLRVLAI
+87 LVFRVLAI

-115 ERLLSTLRGKRVKRP
+115 ERLLCTLRGKRVKRP
-130 SPCDACSAHCGRQV
+130 SPCDACSAYCGRSV
-144 PHAAGSMH
+144 PHAAHVPSMH

-248 DVRTGHLRGAINVQ
+248 DVRTGHLKGAINVQ

-305 AQEPPPVSKA
+305 AQELPPVSKA
-315 VDPAAVNELIRVFWF
+315 VDPAVLNELIRVFWF

-405 AEAEAPIEELALP
+405 DRETAPIEELALP

-471 PRWDAPHTAREPE
+471 PRWDAPRTAREPE

-539 PMSVLHDTSIRD
+539 PMSVLRDTSIRD

>member
-1 MCQCDGGATTC
+1 MRRQRASTFEGSRGDTAAVGRRAAHAGRA
-12 VASVPVPS
+12 VASAG
-20 KDHVVI
+20 
-26 LRRSAEGR
+26 RRSLGV
-34 RMRAG
+34 
-39 RWQARGGEAPGAWPA
+39 AWPA
-54 GAGGAAKRVCIHG
+54 GGGGAAKRVCIHG
-67 DPGGVAHFRRG
+67 DPGGVAHFRCG
-78 RSDACPTSS
+78 RSDADLTSS
-87 LVLRVLAI
+87 LVFRVLAI

-115 ERLLSTLRGKRVKRP
+115 ERLLCTLRGKRVKRP
-130 SPCDACSAHCGRQV
+130 SPCDACSAYCGRPV

-205 KAEELTRVPFQSRST
+205 KAEELTRVPFPSRST
-220 VPVLLLDTRPAHIFQ
+220 MPVLLLDTRPAHIFQ

-248 DVRTGHLRGAINVQ
+248 DVRTGHLKGAINVQ

-305 AQEPPPVSKA
+305 AQELPPVSKA
-315 VDPAAVNELIRVFWF
+315 VDPAVLNELIRVFWF

-377 VFGGV
+377 VLGGV

-405 AEAEAPIEELALP
+405 DRETAPIEELALP

-471 PRWDAPHTAREPE
+471 PLRDAPRTAWEPE

-539 PMSVLHDTSIRD
+539 PMSVLRDTSIRD

>member
-1 MCQCDGGATTC
+1 MRRQRASTFEGSRGDTAAVGRRAAHARRA
-12 VASVPVPS
+12 VASAG
-20 KDHVVI
+20 
-26 LRRSAEGR
+26 RRSLGV
-34 RMRAG
+34 
-39 RWQARGGEAPGAWPA
+39 AWPA
-54 GAGGAAKRVCIHG
+54 GGGGAAKRVCIHG
-67 DPGGVAHFRRG
+67 DPGGAHFRCG
-78 RSDACPTSS
+78 RSDADLTSS
-87 LVLRVLAI
+87 LVFRVLAI

-115 ERLLSTLRGKRVKRP
+115 ERLLCTLRGKRVKRP
-130 SPCDACSAHCGRQV
+130 SPCDACSAYCGRPV
-144 PHAAGSMH
+144 PHAAHVPSMH

-248 DVRTGHLRGAINVQ
+248 DVRTGHLKGAINVQ

-290 IQSEAGRRKLRSMCR
+290 IQSEAGRRKLRSMCW
-305 AQEPPPVSKA
+305 AQELPPVSKA
-315 VDPAAVNELIRVFWF
+315 VDPAVLNELIRVFWF

-377 VFGGV
+377 VMGGV

-405 AEAEAPIEELALP
+405 DKEAEAEIEELALP

-447 SSGTEGALSRPLTAG
+447 SSGTEGAPLSRPLTAG

-471 PRWDAPHTAREPE
+471 PLRDAPRSAQEPE
-484 EAAADFEVSTIVPGQ
+484 EATDFEVSTIVPGQ

-539 PMSVLHDTSIRD
+539 PMSVLRDTSIRD

-659 DAPRTPDSVR
+659 DAPPTPDSVR

>member
-1 MCQCDGGATTC
+1 MRRQRASTFEGSRGDTAAVGRRAAHARRA
-12 VASVPVPS
+12 VASAG
-20 KDHVVI
+20 
-26 LRRSAEGR
+26 RRSLGV
-34 RMRAG
+34 
-39 RWQARGGEAPGAWPA
+39 AWPA
-54 GAGGAAKRVCIHG
+54 GGGGAAKRVCIHG
-67 DPGGVAHFRRG
+67 DPGGAHFRCG
-78 RSDACPTSS
+78 RSDADLTSS
-87 LVLRVLAI
+87 LVFRVLAI

-115 ERLLSTLRGKRVKRP
+115 ERLLCTLRGKRVKRP
-130 SPCDACSAHCGRQV
+130 SPCDACSVHCGRPV
-144 PHAAGSMH
+144 PHAAHVPSMH

-248 DVRTGHLRGAINVQ
+248 DVRTGHLKGAINVQ

-290 IQSEAGRRKLRSMCR
+290 IQSEAGRRKLRSMCW
-305 AQEPPPVSKA
+305 AQEVPPVSKA
-315 VDPAAVNELIRVFWF
+315 VDPAVLNELIRVFWF

-377 VFGGV
+377 VLGGV

-405 AEAEAPIEELALP
+405 DKEAEAEIEELALP

-471 PRWDAPHTAREPE
+471 PLRDAPRSAQEPE
-484 EAAADFEVSTIVPGQ
+484 EATDFEVSTIVPGQ

-525 TAAELPLSQEDPHS
+525 TAAELPLSQEAPHS
-539 PMSVLHDTSIRD
+539 PMSVLRDTSIRD

-659 DAPRTPDSVR
+659 DAPPTPDSVR

>member
-1 MCQCDGGATTC
+1 MRRQRASTFEGSRGDTAAVGRRAAHARRA
-12 VASVPVPS
+12 VASAG
-20 KDHVVI
+20 
-26 LRRSAEGR
+26 RRSLGV
-34 RMRAG
+34 
-39 RWQARGGEAPGAWPA
+39 AWPA
-54 GAGGAAKRVCIHG
+54 GGGGAAKRVCIHG
-67 DPGGVAHFRRG
+67 DPGGAHFRCG
-78 RSDACPTSS
+78 RSDADLTSS
-87 LVLRVLAI
+87 LVFRVLAI

-115 ERLLSTLRGKRVKRP
+115 ERLLCTLRGKRVKRP
-130 SPCDACSAHCGRQV
+130 SPCDACSAYCGRPV
-144 PHAAGSMH
+144 PHAAHVPSMH

-168 DPSWVDAPPPAQGHA
+168 DPSWVDAPPPAHGHA
-183 PEAGGSL
+183 LEAGGHGSL

-248 DVRTGHLRGAINVQ
+248 DVRTGHLKGAINVQ

-290 IQSEAGRRKLRSMCR
+290 IQSEAGRRKLRSMCW
-305 AQEPPPVSKA
+305 AQEVPPVSKA
-315 VDPAAVNELIRVFWF
+315 VDPAVLNELIRVFWF

-377 VFGGV
+377 VLGGV

-405 AEAEAPIEELALP
+405 DKEAEAEIEELALP

-471 PRWDAPHTAREPE
+471 PLRDAPRSAQEPE
-484 EAAADFEVSTIVPGQ
+484 EATDFEVSTIVPGQ

-539 PMSVLHDTSIRD
+539 PMSVLRDTSIRD

-646 GSSLSMCVSPQRG
+646 GASLSMCVSPQRG
-659 DAPRTPDSVR
+659 DAPPTPDSVR

>member
-1 MCQCDGGATTC
+1 MRRQRASTFEGSRGDTAAVGRRAAHAGRA
-12 VASVPVPS
+12 VASAG
-20 KDHVVI
+20 
-26 LRRSAEGR
+26 RRSLGV
-34 RMRAG
+34 
-39 RWQARGGEAPGAWPA
+39 AWPA
-54 GAGGAAKRVCIHG
+54 GGGGAAKRVCIHG
-67 DPGGVAHFRRG
+67 DPGGVAHFRCG
-78 RSDACPTSS
+78 RSDADLTSS
-87 LVLRVLAI
+87 LVFRVLAI

-115 ERLLSTLRGKRVKRP
+115 ERLLCTLRGKRVKRP
-130 SPCDACSAHCGRQV
+130 SPCDACSAYCGRPV
-144 PHAAGSMH
+144 PHAAHVPSMH

-248 DVRTGHLRGAINVQ
+248 DVRTGHLKGAINVQ

-290 IQSEAGRRKLRSMCR
+290 IQSEAGRRKLRSMCW
-305 AQEPPPVSKA
+305 AQELPPVSKA
-315 VDPAAVNELIRVFWF
+315 VDPAVLNELIRVFWF

-377 VFGGV
+377 VLGGV

-405 AEAEAPIEELALP
+405 DKEEAAPIEELALP

-435 TSVSDVAPAPSL
+435 TSVSDVAPAPSQ

-471 PRWDAPHTAREPE
+471 PLRDAPRTAREPE
-484 EAAADFEVSTIVPGQ
+484 EATDFEVSTIVPGQ

-539 PMSVLHDTSIRD
+539 PMSVLHDTLIRD

>member
-1 MCQCDGGATTC
+1 
-12 VASVPVPS
+12 
-20 KDHVVI
+20 
-26 LRRSAEGR
+26 
-34 RMRAG
+34 
-39 RWQARGGEAPGAWPA
+39 
-54 GAGGAAKRVCIHG
+54 
-67 DPGGVAHFRRG
+67 
-78 RSDACPTSS
+78 
-87 LVLRVLAI
+87 
-95 SMLYQD
+95 
-101 PPQGVAAIRPDELM
+101 M
-115 ERLLSTLRGKRVKRP
+115 ERLLSTLRGKRVKRA
-130 SPCDACSAHCGRQV
+130 SPCDACSAYCGRNAA
-144 PHAAGSMH
+144 HASNAASMH

-157 PDDAAVTEGPY
+157 PDDAAVAEGPY
-168 DPSWVDAPPPAQGHA
+168 DPSWVDTPPPARGPT
-183 PEAGGSL
+183 PEAGGQGSL
-190 SAPSSPVMSARRIQS
+190 SAPSSPVMSAMRIQS
-205 KAEELTRVPFQSRST
+205 KAEELTRVPFHPHST

-235 GCMDTSD
+235 GCMDASD
-242 MLDGSD
+242 LLDGSD
-248 DVRTGHLRGAINVQ
+248 EVRTGHLKGAINVQ

-290 IQSEAGRRKLRSMCR
+290 IQSDAGRRKLRSMCR
-305 AQEPPPVSKA
+305 AQELPPVSEA
-315 VDPAAVNELIRVFWF
+315 VDPAALNELVQVFWF

-392 PFFEVGDSYVEQE
+392 PFFEVGDSYVEEEDRDRE
-405 AEAEAPIEELALP
+405 AAAVAIEELGTP
-418 GSGCDARA
+418 GAGCEARL
-426 RRPPLPRLN
+426 RRPALPRL
-435 TSVSDVAPAPSL
+435 APP
-447 SSGTEGALSRPLTAG
+447 
-462 LYVMTDRAE
+462 
-471 PRWDAPHTAREPE
+471 TAREPE
-484 EAAADFEVSTIVPGQ
+484 ATTDFEVSTIVPGQ
-499 LYLGSHIQTPAD
+499 LYLGSHIQTPTD

-525 TAAELPLSQEDPHS
+525 TAAELPPSQEHPRS
-539 PMSVLHDTSIRD
+539 PMSVLRDTSIGD

-646 GSSLSMCVSPQRG
+646 GSSLSMCVPSSPPRG
-659 DAPRTPDSVR
+659 DAPPTPDSVR